1 MNNDNE
7 WQRLYNVLALSPEQE
22 LFINCDLFDIDLL
35 CILHD
40 QAVPS
45 VINFHDTKGSYIPID
60 NAIKFHVEE
69 SLIIQRERVWHSV
82 VATELESLKR
92 RFNRFRS
99 LNVEPKSIFSHE
111 FLRQVYAK
119 AEREGNLSGMR
130 NLEKSRPDL
139 FGKNAS
145 SKLPTQRKRVKR
157 ENRGKKDVYFI
168 QGCETKRIKIG
179 VSNNVENRITQLA
192 SSEPLE
198 LLGVIKGGGEK
209 LERKLHTQFKSL
221 QVHRE
226 WFKPEQ
232 ELLEYIENSTTK

>member
-22 LFINCDLFDIDLL
+22 LFINCDLFGIELL

-45 VINFHDTKGSYIPID
+45 VINFHDIKGSYIPID
-60 NAIKFHVEE
+60 NAIKWHVEE
-69 SLIIQRERVWHSV
+69 SLFTNKERVWHSV

-92 RFNRFRS
+92 RFTRFS
-99 LNVEPKSIFSHE
+99 PKVVEPKHIFSAE
-111 FLRQVYAK
+111 FLMQVYTK
-119 AEREGNLSGMR
+119 AEREGNSSGMR
-130 NLEKSRPDL
+130 DLEKNRPDL

-157 ENRGKKDVYFI
+157 EDRGKKDVYFI

-179 VSNNVENRITQLA
+179 ISHNVENRITQLV
-192 SSEPLE
+192 SSEPIE
-198 LLGVIKGGGEK
+198 LLGVIKGAGAEMEK
-209 LERKLHTQFKSL
+209 KLHKQFECL
-221 QVHRE
+221 RVHKE
-226 WFKPEQ
+226 WFEPSEV
-232 ELLEYIENSTTK
+232 LLEYIENSATK